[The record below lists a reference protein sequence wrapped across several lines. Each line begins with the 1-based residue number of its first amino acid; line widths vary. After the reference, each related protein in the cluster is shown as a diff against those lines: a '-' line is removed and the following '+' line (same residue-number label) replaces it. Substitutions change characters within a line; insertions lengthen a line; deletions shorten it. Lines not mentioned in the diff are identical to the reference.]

1 MSDDACSEGRCTLSL
16 ATTTVIDSV
25 ISNYTLLYSL
35 YLAHGTIYRVAQKT
49 HVLTEYTQHK
59 CYFLVKITPNVSF
72 KKKISL
78 FIQVKVSSMYKKS
91 RNQPNVV
98 ASAVSR
104 P

>member
-1 MSDDACSEGRCTLSL
+1 MTRLLRGVAPI

-59 CYFLVKITPNVSF
+59 CYFLVKITPNASF
-72 KKKISL
+72 KKIMTL
-78 FIQVKVSSMYKKS
+78 NIQVKVSNIYKNL
-91 RNQPNVV
+91 RNQPNMV